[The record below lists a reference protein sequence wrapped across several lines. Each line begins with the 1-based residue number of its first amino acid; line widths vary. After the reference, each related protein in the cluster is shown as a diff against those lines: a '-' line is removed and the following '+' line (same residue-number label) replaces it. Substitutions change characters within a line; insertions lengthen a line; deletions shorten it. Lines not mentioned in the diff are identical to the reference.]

1 MSGIDSTILYSIPY
15 YRLDCCIGIQMPYRL
30 SLSGQ
35 AKYIYKSSL
44 FICFISQSLIYP
56 KKSASE
62 GGKKKFCVHECP
74 SYLKFELTGYFIL
87 FYIKKIS
94 RGAIKQ
100 LEITKFELTSVRVTR
115 IQL

>member
-62 GGKKKFCVHECP
+62 GGKKKVL
-74 SYLKFELTGYFIL
+74 STQMSKL
-87 FYIKKIS
+87 
-94 RGAIKQ
+94 
-100 LEITKFELTSVRVTR
+100 LEVRVNR
-115 IQL
+115 IFYTFLH